1 MYCIR
6 KILFLLLPL
15 IAGLYVHAQT
25 PLISQNFVANNFF
38 NPAAVGFGLNNQFQV
53 FYRNQF
59 SGVGNPYKTIGFGV
73 DFALF
78 KNYDNEYANN
88 FGIGVQGFSE
98 QLLNGILQTNQ
109 LTVSIS
115 NRIFFNSK
123 KTSYL
128 AVGISPTMISRN
140 IDRAALTFGDQYN
153 SGRLFNTS
161 SLEKIGS
168 FPILFSTNAGILYSY
183 ISPNTFLQFGGSTF
197 YINRNSGN
205 QIYWKTQS
213 FQFVGNINIEKKLF
227 EDNSFFIH
235 ANYQKRV
242 ESSFLFIG
250 GALGIPINS
259 FDNAQNKFYLGC
271 FYRSKDAVVPYI
283 GLMYNRNKIGFTYD
297 VYQNN
302 MTSSNLHPQTFEFTL
317 TSNLGRRKASLL
329 RSIFN

>member
-1 MYCIR
+1 MYFKL
-6 KILFLLLPL
+6 KIYFLILPL
-15 IAGLYVHAQT
+15 ILGVFASAQT
-25 PLISQNFVANNFF
+25 PLISQNFAANNFF

-78 KNYDNEYANN
+78 KNYNNEYANN

-128 AVGISPTMISRN
+128 SMGISPTMISRN
-140 IDRAALTFGDQYN
+140 VDRTALTFGDQYN
-153 SGRLFNTS
+153 SGRLFNAT
-161 SLEKIGS
+161 SLEKVGS
-168 FPILFSTNAGILYSY
+168 FPILFSTNAGILYTY
-183 ISPNTFLQFGGSTF
+183 VSPNSFLQIGGSTF

-205 QIYWKTQS
+205 QLYWKTQS
-213 FQFVGNINIEKKLF
+213 FQFVGNINLEKKIM
-227 EDNSFFIH
+227 EENSFFVH

-242 ESSFLFIG
+242 ESTFLFVG
-250 GALGIPINS
+250 GALGIPIYS
-259 FDNAQNKFYLGC
+259 SDNAQNKLYIGC
-271 FYRSKDAVVPYI
+271 FYRSSDAVVPYI
-283 GLMYNRNKIGFTYD
+283 GLLYNRNKIGFTYD

-317 TSNLGRRKASLL
+317 TSNLGRRKAVLL